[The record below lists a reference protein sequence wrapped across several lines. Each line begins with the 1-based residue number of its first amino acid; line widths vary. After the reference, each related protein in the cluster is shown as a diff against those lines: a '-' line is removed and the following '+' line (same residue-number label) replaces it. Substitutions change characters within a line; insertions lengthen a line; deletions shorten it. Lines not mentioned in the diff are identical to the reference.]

1 MKTKD
6 RIVQASLELFNQQ
19 GERNVTTNHIAAHL
33 QMSPGNLYYHFRNKE
48 DIIRSIFNEYRAHL
62 EELVTPYE
70 AEHMNLAL
78 LTKYFDTIFNLMWR
92 FRFLYANMVDI
103 LNRDAQLKAQYIKIQ
118 ETVLAQIVVVFEQM
132 HDDGILVMSRTQL
145 PILADTVKLTVSCW
159 ISYRL
164 SQTESTEITQAQVY
178 EGLQRVLM
186 VFKAYASDA
195 AQIDLESLQRH
206 YAGKIMAPLSTD

>member
-33 QMSPGNLYYHFRNKE
+33 NMSPGNLYYHFRNKE
-48 DIIRSIFNEYRAHL
+48 DIIRSIFQEYRAHL
-62 EELVTPYE
+62 EANIQPYE
-70 AEHMNLAL
+70 AQQVDLAL
-78 LTKYFDTIFNLMWR
+78 LTSYFDSIFNLMWR

-103 LNRDAQLKAQYIKIQ
+103 LNRDAKLQSEYIEVQSQVLDRIVLIFNQLHQ
-118 ETVLAQIVVVFEQM
+118 EGLLTLSQ
-132 HDDGILVMSRTQL
+132 SQL
-145 PILADTVKLTVSCW
+145 PILADTIKLTVSCW

-164 SQTESTEITQAQVY
+164 SQSSETEITQPQVY

-186 VFKAYASDA
+186 VFKAYASPA
-195 AQIDLESLQRH
+195 AQADIEALQRH
-206 YAGKIMAPLSTD
+206 YAVKTLMPA